1 MYLYHFGIRELP
13 FTLTPNTQ
21 YFFGLPSHKEAIEV
35 LRTALKS
42 GEGFIKVTGEVG
54 TGKTLICRKLLNELD
69 PSFVSAYIPNP
80 YLSPSELRKA
90 VASELNVELSEGG
103 DQQEFSQRIQ
113 KRLIEIRKSNR
124 CAVLIIDEA
133 QALPDE
139 SIEALRLMTNLETES
154 QKLMQVV
161 LFGQPE
167 LNEKIGQAKLR
178 QLRQRIT
185 FSYNL
190 QQMDTDQIEQ
200 YVRHRMRVAGH
211 STGEVFEE
219 GVFRA
224 LKIASRGTPRVVNI
238 LCHKALMLAF
248 GEGTN
253 KVTEKHI
260 QFAAKDTEA
269 AFAIPKSRW
278 LSWLIPA
285 SAAVMIA
292 FAFFQMTS
300 SSGSTDSLLSGV
312 DMHSIKESSK

>member
-21 YFFGLPSHKEAIEV
+21 YFFGLPSHKEAIDV
-35 LRTALKS
+35 LRTALAA

-69 PSFVSAYIPNP
+69 KSFVSAYIPNP

-90 VASELNVELSEGG
+90 VAAELNVELSEGG
-103 DQQEFSQRIQ
+103 DQQEFTQRIQ

-124 CAVLIIDEA
+124 TAVLIIDEA

-154 QKLMQVV
+154 HKLMQVV

-167 LNEKIGQAKLR
+167 LNDKLAKKELR

-185 FSYNL
+185 FSYHL
-190 QQMDTDQIEQ
+190 QQMDVDQIAQ

-211 STGEVFEE
+211 ADGAIFEL
-219 GVFRA
+219 GVCEYMQ
-224 LKIASRGTPRVVNI
+224 IASQGTPRIVNI

-248 GEGTN
+248 GEGSKT
-253 KVTEKHI
+253 VTLTHI
-260 QFAAKDTEA
+260 QLATKDTES
-269 AFAIPKSRW
+269 AFAVPKQRW
-278 LSWLIPA
+278 FSWLLPT
-285 SAAVMIA
+285 AAVAMTVMILGIA
-292 FAFFQMTS
+292 QWHL
-300 SSGSTDSLLSGV
+300 GSADV
-312 DMHSIKESSK
+312 DNISETTTQVQP

>member
-35 LRTALKS
+35 LTTALDA

-69 PSFVSAYIPNP
+69 KNFVSAYIPNP
-80 YLSPSELRKA
+80 YLSPIELRKA
-90 VASELNVELSEGG
+90 VASELNVELSDGG

-113 KRLIEIRKSNR
+113 KRLIEIRKSKR
-124 CAVLIIDEA
+124 SAVLIIDEA

-167 LNEKIGQAKLR
+167 LNQKIAQPELR

-190 QQMDTDQIEQ
+190 QQMDTDQIYQ
-200 YVRHRMRVAGH
+200 YVRHRLKVAGH
-211 STGEVFEE
+211 SGKEVFSKP
-219 GVFRA
+219 VCRA

-238 LCHKALMLAF
+238 LSHKALMLAF
-248 GEGTN
+248 GEGITT
-253 KVTEKHI
+253 VTEKHI
-260 QFAAKDTEA
+260 QYAAKDTEA
-269 AFAIPKSRW
+269 AFAIPKPRW
-278 LSWLIPA
+278 LNWLIPG
-285 SAAVMIA
+285 SAAALIA
-292 FAFFQMTS
+292 L
-300 SSGSTDSLLSGV
+300 SLTQINIASDNEQLEAPIV
-312 DMHSIKESSK
+312 NVQTEQIP